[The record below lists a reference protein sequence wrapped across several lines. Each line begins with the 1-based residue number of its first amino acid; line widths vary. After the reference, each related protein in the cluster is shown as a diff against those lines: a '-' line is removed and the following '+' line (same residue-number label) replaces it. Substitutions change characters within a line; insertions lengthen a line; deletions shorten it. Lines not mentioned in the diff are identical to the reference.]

1 MQAVDMPPFDER
13 VRGIAALDHAVT
25 QAVYRLL
32 VERGQL
38 SRDEAAEQLDVAR
51 SVAAF
56 HLDKLVDSGV
66 AEVHFERLT
75 GRTGP
80 GAGRPAKVYRRS
92 AREIEVSLP
101 ERHYDLAGG
110 LLAEAV
116 ERAAIDGVPVDR
128 ALRDAATETGRRLG
142 DEARIKAGA
151 RASKTKRRDAL
162 LRVLERHGYEPHVR
176 DGEIV
181 LSNCPFHALAEQHR
195 TLVCGMNLDLLS
207 GVIEGIGGESR
218 LSARLAPDPGY
229 CCVRMNTG

>member
-1 MQAVDMPPFDER
+1 VYKPPLDER
-13 VRGIAALDHAVT
+13 VRGIAALDHTVT

-32 VERGQL
+32 VERESV
-38 SRDEAAEQLDVAR
+38 SRDDAAEQLDVAR

-56 HLDKLVDSGV
+56 HLDKLVDAGL

-92 AREIEVSLP
+92 EREIAVSLP
-101 ERHYDLAGG
+101 ERRYDLAGA

-116 ERAAIDGVPVDR
+116 ERASVQRMTVDD
-128 ALRDAATETGRRLG
+128 ALRGVAIEEGRRLG
-142 DEARIKAGA
+142 EDARVEAGG

-162 LRVLERHGYEPHVR
+162 LRVLERNGYEPHVR
-176 DGEIV
+176 NNEIA

-207 GVIEGIGGESR
+207 GVIEGIGDPR
-218 LSARLAPDPGY
+218 LSARLAPEPGY
-229 CCVRMNTG
+229 CCVRMKAR

>member
-1 MQAVDMPPFDER
+1 MPPFDER
-13 VRGIAALDHAVT
+13 VRGIAALDHTVT

-38 SRDEAAEQLDVAR
+38 SRDEAADSLDVAR

-56 HLDKLVDSGV
+56 HLDKLVETGL

-92 AREIEVSLP
+92 DREIEVSLP

-116 ERAAIDGVPVDR
+116 ERASARGVSVDR
-128 ALRDAATETGRRLG
+128 ALRDTATETGRRLG
-142 DEARIKAGA
+142 AEARSEAGA
-151 RASKTKRRDAL
+151 RAGKAKRRDAL
-162 LRVLERHGYEPHVR
+162 LRVLERHGYEPHLR
-176 DGEIV
+176 NGEIV

-218 LSARLAPDPGY
+218 LSARLAPEPGY
-229 CCVRMNTG
+229 CCVRMKAS